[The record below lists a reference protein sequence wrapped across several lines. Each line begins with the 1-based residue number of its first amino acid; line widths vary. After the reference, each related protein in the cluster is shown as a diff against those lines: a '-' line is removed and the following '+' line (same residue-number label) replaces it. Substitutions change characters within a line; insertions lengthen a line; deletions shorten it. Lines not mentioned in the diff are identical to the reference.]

1 MRCHVSRFRPVEEQM
16 AILMRGVEFGDELT
30 RSNMEV
36 ELRERIIASAAEE
49 EPLRVYCGFDPTA
62 SDLHLGHTVPMRK
75 LAQFQELGHEVVFL
89 IGSFTALIG
98 DPSDKS
104 SARRQQTDD
113 EVREHARTFTDQAW
127 KVLDPER
134 TLVLYNGDWLSRLTF
149 KDVIGLASNFTVQQF
164 LVRENFALRFDKG
177 DPIWLH
183 EMFYALMQGYDA
195 VATRTDIQIGGTDQL
210 FNLLAGRKLMEA
222 FGMKPQTILTF
233 PILVGTDGVLR
244 MSKTTGNHIGINE
257 APEVMFGKVMS
268 IPDSAM
274 LNYAD
279 LVTRWSPLEIAEYFE
294 RLRAGEL
301 HPRDLKM
308 RLAKEIVAVFHGS
321 EAAAGAEE
329 YFHTVFQEREL
340 PAEMP
345 EIALSTATSLAD
357 LLMST
362 GLVPSKSE
370 LKRLVQQGGVRLD
383 GNKVEDPNLIVDPS
397 STRVLQIG
405 RRKFLRVRGM

>member
-1 MRCHVSRFRPVEEQM
+1 MSRFRPVEEQM
-16 AILMRGVEFGDELT
+16 AILMRGVEFGDEGT
-30 RSNMEV
+30 RANMES
-36 ELRERIIASAAEE
+36 ELRERVSQSEQE
-49 EPLRVYCGFDPTA
+49 NRPLRVYCGFDPTA

-75 LAQFQELGHEVVFL
+75 LAQFQELGHEVIFL

-98 DPSDKS
+98 DPSDKTA
-104 SARRQQTDD
+104 ARRQLTDD
-113 EVREHARTFTDQAW
+113 DVREHARTYTDQAW
-127 KVLDPER
+127 KVLDPGR
-134 TLVLYNGDWLSRLTF
+134 TRVVYNGDWLSRLTF
-149 KDVIGLASNFTVQQF
+149 KDVIGLASYFTVQQF
-164 LVRENFALRFDKG
+164 LVRENFALRFEKG

-195 VATRTDIQIGGTDQL
+195 VATQTDIQIGGTDQL

-222 FGMKPQTILTF
+222 FGLRPQTILTF

-257 APEVMFGKVMS
+257 APEIMFGKVMS

-274 LNYAD
+274 RNYAD
-279 LVTRWSPLEIAEYFE
+279 LVTRWSPEQITQYSTLLESGAI
-294 RLRAGEL
+294 

-308 RLAKEIVAVFHGS
+308 RLAAEIVAIFQGP
-321 EAAAGAEE
+321 EAALRAEE
-329 YFHTVFQEREL
+329 HFRTVFQEREL
-340 PAEMP
+340 PSDMP
-345 EIALSTATSLAD
+345 EVSLPAATSLAD

-370 LKRLVQQGGVRLD
+370 LRRLVQQGGVRLD
-383 GNKVEDPNLIVDPS
+383 GNKVEDPNLVINPVDVQ
-397 STRVLQIG
+397 VLQIG

>member
-1 MRCHVSRFRPVEEQM
+1 VSRFRPVEEQM
-16 AILMRGVEFGDELT
+16 AILMRGVEFGDDLT
-30 RSNMEV
+30 RANMEV
-36 ELRERIIASAAEE
+36 ELRERLVSSAADDR
-49 EPLRVYCGFDPTA
+49 PLRVYCGFDPTA

-104 SARRQQTDD
+104 AARRQQTDD

-127 KVLDPER
+127 KVLDPDR
-134 TLVLYNGDWLSRLTF
+134 TIVLYNGDWLSKLTF

-164 LVRENFALRFDKG
+164 LVRENFAQRVEKG
-177 DPIWLH
+177 GPIWLH

-233 PILVGTDGVLR
+233 PILVGTDGNLR

-274 LNYAD
+274 RDYAD
-279 LVTRWSPLEIAEYFE
+279 LVTRWSPQDITEYFD
-294 RLRAGEL
+294 RLRAGEM
-301 HPRDLKM
+301 HPRDLKK
-308 RLAKEIVAVFHGS
+308 RLAREIVAVFHGP
-321 EAAAGAEE
+321 AAAAEAEE
-329 YFHTVFQEREL
+329 YFRKFVQEGEL
-340 PAEMP
+340 PSEMP
-345 EIALSTATSLAD
+345 EITLPASMTLAD

-370 LKRLVQQGGVRLD
+370 LRRLVQQGGVRLD
-383 GNKVEDPNLIVDPS
+383 GNKVDDPNLIVEPTG
-397 STRVLQIG
+397 TRVLQIG
-405 RRKFLRVRGM
+405 KRKFLRVRGM